1 MSRRRPSGNWF
12 EYSVIFQSGATYVGM
27 RDSAATMISTRL
39 RTSRRISKNS
49 FALSTMLF
57 IDFSFLTRSAR
68 HGIPQPYAHASVL
81 AVEQAAEKVSTAKT
95 PREQFGEYL
104 RIRAVLGTSLDQSL
118 HVQKRHG
125 GSSFI

>member
-81 AVEQAAEKVSTAKT
+81 AVEQAAEKEFTLCVHCGHPPAIEDSIWRAGCAIFCP
-95 PREQFGEYL
+95 PRLVLLRWAGAGE
-104 RIRAVLGTSLDQSL
+104 
-118 HVQKRHG
+118 
-125 GSSFI
+125 